1 MYRSVTESKSP
12 REGRRRAIH
21 RLEGV
26 AVVTAHG
33 ARPLFSWGFEPMTG
47 H

>member
-26 AVVTAHG
+26 AIGLAIFLGMVYALGWFGT
-33 ARPLFSWGFEPMTG
+33 
-47 H
+47 